1 MPEKAAIQT
10 INVKA
15 PEGQMIAPKHL
26 IEVIGLSHWTL
37 STHKIWLA
45 LLNNAWGE
53 RLEDPTAEFSIP
65 LAVLRGSHNAND
77 RVDEQLLIIQRTV
90 ISAIHGEDTTRVQ
103 MLGHT
108 TLPTDGAPTGTLR
121 YSWPKA
127 LIKILRNPAQYG
139 KLDLKTVSAFTS
151 KYALRLYELA
161 AQRVELHKQ
170 VEEIPLD
177 HFRELLGVPADK
189 LATWSDLRR
198 YAIEPAMAE
207 VNGLSAFTVNIEPV
221 KVGRAVTRVRMSWA
235 KKAAFSAAERNAVAE
250 VNRAKV
256 GRKARLSGSVETVV
270 DAPKAL
276 LLSPQAL
283 RTVADFT
290 ESQGCRLDMAV
301 MYQRWLGMW
310 QGSGNTPDN
319 PIGNFKAFCMAE
331 VNRQR

>member
-1 MPEKAAIQT
+1 
-10 INVKA
+10 
-15 PEGQMIAPKHL
+15 
-26 IEVIGLSHWTL
+26 
-37 STHKIWLA
+37 
-45 LLNNAWGE
+45 
-53 RLEDPTAEFSIP
+53 
-65 LAVLRGSHNAND
+65 
-77 RVDEQLLIIQRTV
+77 
-90 ISAIHGEDTTRVQ
+90 
-103 MLGHT
+103 
-108 TLPTDGAPTGTLR
+108 
-121 YSWPKA
+121 
-127 LIKILRNPAQYG
+127 
-139 KLDLKTVSAFTS
+139 
-151 KYALRLYELA
+151 
-161 AQRVELHKQ
+161 
-170 VEEIPLD
+170 
-177 HFRELLGVPADK
+177 
-189 LATWSDLRR
+189 
-198 YAIEPAMAE
+198 MAE